1 VVGLPHLRLL
11 GDAMKRTLTLKRET
25 LAELTPGELT
35 SVVGG
40 ARYTVAPQATCPLL
54 WCLGTEPTH
63 GGAGSCSCCT
73 ASASC

>member
-1 VVGLPHLRLL
+1 
-11 GDAMKRTLTLKRET
+11 MKRSLSLKRET

-40 ARYTVAPQATCPLL
+40 QKISNSPQVTCPVV
-54 WCLGTEPTH
+54 WCLGLEPTN
-63 GGAGSCSCCT
+63 GGNTSCSCCT